1 MTFASV
7 VLDIPTRALDAAFDY
22 AVPAALE
29 AEAAAEAS
37 SCSGSLVGCTVLV
50 PFSHRHVVG
59 YVVALSS
66 EPPAGVDPSKIL
78 EVERILASSAFD
90 EASAEVARW
99 IAREY
104 SCPLCE
110 AIRPFLA
117 PGGIW
122 ISSGII
128 EGRQEEVRAAIEQ
141 AGFTILEHRCEE
153 EWHCYIARLPR

>member
-99 IAREY
+99 IARELGL
-104 SCPLCE
+104 SDGGRLLIRATRQRQQAARRPL
-110 AIRPFLA
+110 RPLRRPHA
-117 PGGIW
+117 RGGAL
-122 ISSGII
+122 GHPPRQRRNRHRPRAQ
-128 EGRQEEVRAAIEQ
+128 GR
-141 AGFTILEHRCEE
+141 
-153 EWHCYIARLPR
+153 RLR